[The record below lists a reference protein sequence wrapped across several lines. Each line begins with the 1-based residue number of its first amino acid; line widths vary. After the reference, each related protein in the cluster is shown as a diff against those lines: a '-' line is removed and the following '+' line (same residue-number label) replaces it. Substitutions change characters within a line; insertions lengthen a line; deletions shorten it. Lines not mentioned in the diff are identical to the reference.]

1 MNLTCNPLNKSL
13 IVLILVLILQ
23 FCIGAKAFANL
34 KVRNIV
40 LDSAEKVLIIAGEK
54 TNNLPILYKSGYTPE
69 TDKYYIDIHNVLLT
83 KPAEPYVL
91 SSDSKIKSIDIAQFS
106 ATPEIVRLSFS
117 AANKGAFDS
126 IKLKSYENTIVL
138 KLSDL
143 KIKDEPYIITHK
155 DDFNRSLDRVFDDGN
170 AVDGSAKDPVLTVQS
185 IPTAKPAPVPLMIKQ
200 SPLSDSYN
208 SIRLNPA
215 QNIVSGIKIYSD
227 KIVIQGSGVL
237 TIKKSFTLKNP
248 SRLILDVNN
257 STFSNNSLIQE
268 YTLKNGD
275 TVKLGKFS
283 DDTVRIV
290 VNSKSPMSYKYITAG
305 DFQSIIVTDNPKINL
320 ASFQSQTPQSKLVG
334 VKVEK
339 KDENTTL
346 VRFSF
351 SSPIIHSI
359 QNTYDKIKLDLYNA
373 KIFAPINIQKTGQ
386 LKSYAISKA
395 SPVDGGSSLLFT
407 VPDNSGVQSDISFDG
422 KSLELIIKEPL
433 IVAKKLY
440 TDVNNKVV
448 VIDAGHGGTDPGA
461 QRNGISEK
469 DINLDVALRVQKYLT
484 KSGIKVVMTRDTDVF
499 IPLAQRSVIANNAN
513 PNAFVSIHVNAC
525 DSPRIKGIEV
535 HWYTPQSPKLA
546 KCLETNLSQ
555 SLDTENRGLL
565 NSKFYV
571 IHHTVAPSCLVEI
584 GFLSNNAER
593 AEMTGEERKDATAK
607 AIAYGIL
614 SYLSPKYSVGK

>member
-1 MNLTCNPLNKSL
+1 MNLTCKTPSKTL
-13 IVLILVLILQ
+13 IVLILMLILQ
-23 FCIGAKAFANL
+23 FCTGSKAFANL

-54 TNNLPILYKSGYTPE
+54 TNNLPILYKSGYIAE
-69 TDKYYIDIHNVLLT
+69 TDKYYIDIHNVSLT
-83 KPAEPYVL
+83 KPVEPYVL

-117 AANKGAFDS
+117 AANKGSFDS

-143 KIKDEPYIITHK
+143 KIKDEAYIITHK
-155 DDFNRSLDRVFDDGN
+155 DDFSRSLDKVFDDN
-170 AVDGSAKDPVLTVQS
+170 TSVPDAVKDPVLTVQS
-185 IPTAKPAPVPLMIKQ
+185 IPMAKPAPVPLMIKQ
-200 SPLSDSYN
+200 SALSDTYN
-208 SIRLNPA
+208 TIRCNTG
-215 QNIVSGIKIYSD
+215 QNIVSGMKIYSD

-248 SRLILDVNN
+248 SRLILDINN
-257 STFSNNSLIQE
+257 STVSNNSLIQD

-275 TVKLGKFS
+275 IVKLGKFN

-290 VNSKSPMSYKYITAG
+290 ITAKSPMSYKYITAG

-320 ASFQSQTPQSKLVG
+320 ASLQNLTPQSRLLG

-339 KDENTTL
+339 KDDNTTL

-351 SSPIIHSI
+351 SSPIIHSV

-373 KIFAPINIQKTGQ
+373 KIFGPIAIQKTNQ
-386 LKSYAISKA
+386 LKSYTISKA
-395 SPVDGGSSLLFT
+395 APVDGGSSLLFT
-407 VPDNSGVQSDISFDG
+407 VPDDSRVQSDVSFDG
-422 KSLELIIKEPL
+422 KSLELVIKEPL

-499 IPLAQRSVIANNAN
+499 IPLSQRSIIANDAN

-584 GFLSNNAER
+584 GFISNNAER
-593 AEMTGEERKDATAK
+593 AEMNGDERKDATAK